1 MAESDFDEYS
11 EGDWPLAS
19 WQWNLIFGVVGV
31 IVGSGVGWW
40 VAGFE

>member
-1 MAESDFDEYS
+1 MAEPDFDEFS

-19 WQWNLIFGVVGV
+19 WQWNLIFGAVGV

-40 VAGFE
+40 IAGLT